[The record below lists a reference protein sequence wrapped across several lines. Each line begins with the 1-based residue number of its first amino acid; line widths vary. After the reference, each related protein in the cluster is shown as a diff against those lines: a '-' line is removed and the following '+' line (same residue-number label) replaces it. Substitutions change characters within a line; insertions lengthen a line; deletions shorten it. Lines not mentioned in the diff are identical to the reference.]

1 MIDPT
6 YRFWSPYEDKP
17 NGGPYSWHILDCDQ
31 RRWVTVTGSPKAVPR
46 DPDAI
51 KILRRHIDQ
60 LDPAV
65 HKITVSDEGD
75 IVSISSDPNDEA
87 AWFVHYPRYDPRDVP
102 NGHTTLMRTQMEEVD
117 RVGHSVDMVRYE
129 DGPGKS
135 QLGIFKYSMIYI
147 HLDRIWNELQIMMAL
162 PKHELIVPFG
172 RIVLD
177 DVEPRILGFTVPF
190 IPGGT
195 FDENKTR
202 PFRFAWLQ
210 QLTSLVD
217 ELHFKFGIYH
227 QDIAGRNIVV
237 DPVTGKIR
245 LFDFEFAA
253 KIGSPSVDIYRNDID
268 QVIFTIYEIL
278 TLDVHFREIA
288 SWDQD
293 VKAIEEMAEW
303 DVKIPI
309 EAGNGGIKEIRS
321 FLAEWAAGRR
331 SKAQNGPVNATS
343 QLDWPGFP
351 PQTPVLYTSRDRAYN
366 IEGGVRHIKKAK
378 NAIFEG
384 QHVVRWER
392 PSTKSLLANK
402 EN

>member
-1 MIDPT
+1 MIDPRC
-6 YRFWSPYEDKP
+6 RFWSPYGALFP
-17 NGGPYSWHILDCDQ
+17 GGPNLWHILDCDQ
-31 RRWVTVTGSPKAVPR
+31 RRWVTVAGSQKALPD

-51 KILRRHIDQ
+51 EILSRHIDQ
-60 LDPAV
+60 LDPGV

-75 IVSISSDPNDEA
+75 IISISSDPDDEV
-87 AWFVHYPRYDPRDVP
+87 AWFTHYPRYDPLDVP
-102 NGHTTLMRTQMEEVD
+102 NGHTTLMRSQMEEVD
-117 RVGHSVDMVRYE
+117 RLGHSVDMVRYE
-129 DGPGKS
+129 DGLGKS
-135 QLGIFKYSMIYI
+135 QLGVFKYPLIFL
-147 HLDRIWNELQIMMAL
+147 HLARIWNELQIMMAL
-162 PKHELIVPFG
+162 PKHELILPFG
-172 RIVLD
+172 HIVLD

-195 FDENKTR
+195 FEENKTR

-217 ELHFKFGIYH
+217 ELHFKFGICH

-237 DPVTGKIR
+237 DPVTEKIR

-253 KIGSPSVDIYRNDID
+253 KIGSPGVIKYRNDID
-268 QVIFTIYEIL
+268 HVIFTIYEIL
-278 TLDVHFREIA
+278 TLDDQFRNIA
-288 SWDQD
+288 FWDQD
-293 VKAIEEMAEW
+293 VKAVEEMAEW

-331 SKAQNGPVNATS
+331 SKEQNGPVNAPS

-351 PQTPVLYTSRDRAYN
+351 PQTPVPYTSSDGIYN
-366 IEGGVRHIKKAK
+366 AGVGVRMVK
-378 NAIFEG
+378 NARIAG
-384 QHVVRWER
+384 QHVVPWGR